1 MKRWKFIPVLK
12 VWTDNGSNLGICRR
26 TKILKHWVDKNVD
39 GYMTYFNRFAQYHS
53 FTMLVLDLLNLSGL
67 SVYHERTKIFVKVSL
82 LWLDFVLYSRSEVE
96 KNSHI
101 VFSNDFVFRC
111 SLTRLKN
118 LEIRGREII
127 INLVN
132 IMQPW
137 KKPVLFTFSEKQ
149 PQVNEHPTVKA
160 NLEINILSPKGPHR
174 WSF

>member
-1 MKRWKFIPVLK
+1 MEFVVERRFLTCKFLLLLV
-12 VWTDNGSNLGICRR
+12 SA
-26 TKILKHWVDKNVD
+26 ILKHWVDKNVD
-39 GYMTYFNRFAQYHS
+39 GYITYFNRFAQYHS

-132 IMQPW
+132 IMQP
-137 KKPVLFTFSEKQ
+137 
-149 PQVNEHPTVKA
+149 
-160 NLEINILSPKGPHR
+160 
-174 WSF
+174 